1 MGRTEE
7 RIGVILDIKGDVNKI
22 KSSIGSLQ
30 KDLLGVQLPKGLGK
44 DFETRMRRLSDEIE
58 NFEKLA
64 SKAGNSFEGAKQID
78 SSYKKILEYAR
89 KVEISFSAIKKEANI
104 DTSKFFPKEI
114 LERIEKA
121 EAAVANYEKAIEKG
135 NDALQK

>member
-104 DTSKFFPKEI
+104 ASFLVKTFELKD
-114 LERIEKA
+114 
-121 EAAVANYEKAIEKG
+121 
-135 NDALQK
+135 